1 MNLLLATH
9 SFLWFVF
16 GDPQLSAAA
25 KSHIEDTNNT
35 NYLSIV
41 SVWEMAIKVSIGKLP
56 LSQPL
61 DVFIPDQLQRN
72 GIQLLPARLPH
83 VLHVAT
89 LPFHHRDPFD
99 RLLAAQSLVEPMPVV
114 SADALFDPYGVVRI
128 W

>member
-1 MNLLLATH
+1 MNLLLDTH

-16 GDPQLSAAA
+16 GDPQLSATA
-25 KSHIEDTNNT
+25 KSHIEDANST

-41 SVWEMAIKVSIGKLP
+41 SVWEMAVKVSIGKLP

-61 DVFIPDQLQRN
+61 DVFIPGQLQRN
-72 GIQLLPARLPH
+72 GIHLLPVRLPH
-83 VLHVAT
+83 ALYVAT

-99 RLLAAQSLVEPMPVV
+99 RLLIAQSFVEPMPVV
-114 SADALFDPYGVVRI
+114 SADAMFDRYNVNRI